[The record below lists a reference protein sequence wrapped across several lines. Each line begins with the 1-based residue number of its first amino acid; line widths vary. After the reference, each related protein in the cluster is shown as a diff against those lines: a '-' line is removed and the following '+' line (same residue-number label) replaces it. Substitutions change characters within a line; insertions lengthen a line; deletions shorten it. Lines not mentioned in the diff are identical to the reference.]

1 MSGKKLLIL
10 AAAAV
15 VLVLLAVVQRRF
27 FNRTSVE
34 PAGPSYL
41 IEGFD
46 PDSIDSIV
54 IGVGAEAVT
63 IKRGAKGFVVVN
75 KDGYPARAE
84 QINELLGSCM
94 DIRTEELYTDDAANH
109 EDLEITE
116 EKADSVVK
124 FLQADSSVLTGVVI
138 GKAREDGTGTY
149 VRLVSSDKVYLSSKR
164 PWIKDKALD
173 YIEQELISLER
184 ERIEWVT
191 VDSNDGKYTL
201 KASEKSE
208 KIVLEDVPAGKQLKT
223 SDGESVFTA
232 LTSLRFDDVNKASE
246 GLNFVQEYACKLTD
260 STVYR
265 LKLAEKDDK
274 TYATCRAVFTDKS
287 PVMKEKGVE
296 FEEELKKK
304 EAKLLARDKAM
315 NFSARH
321 KGWVY
326 EIADWK
332 AKNLTKK
339 LSELLE
345 ERTEEP
351 EKTAD
356 PNAVKAD
363 ESAPP
368 KPKEAESVEEKA
380 AGLSSEPDDPE
391 EPEADKAR
399 EPNEVEA
406 AEPEATKPTEPNA
419 VKAG

>member
-10 AAAAV
+10 AVAAV

-27 FNRTSVE
+27 LNRTPVE
-34 PAGPSYL
+34 PSGPSYL

-46 PDSIDSIV
+46 PDNIDSIV

-63 IKRGAKGFVVVN
+63 IKRGTKGFVVVN

-84 QINELLGSCM
+84 QINELLGVCL
-94 DIRTEELYTDDAANH
+94 DIRAEELYTDDAANH

-124 FLQADSSVLTGVVI
+124 FLQSDSTALTGVVI

-149 VRLVSSDKVYLSSKR
+149 VRLVSSDKVYLSPKR

-173 YIEQELISLER
+173 YIEQELITLER

-201 KASEKSE
+201 KAAEDGEKLM
-208 KIVLEDVPAGKQLKT
+208 LEDVPAGQSLGGKQLKT

-246 GLNFVQEYACKLTD
+246 GLNFVQEYACKLKD

-296 FEEELKKK
+296 SEEELKKK

-339 LSELLE
+339 LSDLLE
-345 ERTEEP
+345 DKPKPEEP

-356 PNAVKAD
+356 PNAVEAN
-363 ESAPP
+363 ESVPP
-368 KPKEAESVEEKA
+368 KPKEPEAVEKKA
-380 AGLSSEPDDPE
+380 AGLSSEPNDSE
-391 EPEADKAR
+391 
-399 EPNEVEA
+399 
-406 AEPEATKPTEPNA
+406 EPEATKPTEPNA